1 MALQNQV
8 FIVGGGPAGLA
19 AAISLRNKGF
29 PVKVADAGRP
39 PIEKVCG
46 EGLLPET
53 LTALEQLGVRFAAG
67 EGRPFAGIRYIGKEH
82 SVGADFMQGAGLGM
96 RRLALHQKLIRA
108 ASEAGAE
115 FLWNTC
121 VERIGPD
128 GVYASSKLM
137 PARWIIGADGAG
149 SRVRKWLGIRA
160 RHFPRVRYSFRRHY
174 ACAAWSKHVEV
185 YWGKSSQFYVTPV
198 GSDEICVVVISRYAA
213 LRIDEALQ
221 EFPVL
226 AARLAGVECTSPEKG
241 AATANR
247 CYREVCRGNVLL
259 IGDASGMVDAITGE
273 GLGLAFRQSLVLA
286 DALAEEN
293 PELYR
298 QAHKRLRRRS
308 ANMARL
314 MLTLDGRPWLQ
325 GRVLRAFAAEPS
337 AFRAL
342 LATHTGRGSL
352 RETAMAGI
360 QLARGIAGV

>member
-1 MALQNQV
+1 
-8 FIVGGGPAGLA
+8 
-19 AAISLRNKGF
+19 
-29 PVKVADAGRP
+29 
-39 PIEKVCG
+39 
-46 EGLLPET
+46 
-53 LTALEQLGVRFAAG
+53 
-67 EGRPFAGIRYIGKEH
+67 
-82 SVGADFMQGAGLGM
+82 
-96 RRLALHQKLIRA
+96 
-108 ASEAGAE
+108 
-115 FLWNTC
+115 
-121 VERIGPD
+121 
-128 GVYASSKLM
+128 
-137 PARWIIGADGAG
+137 
-149 SRVRKWLGIRA
+149 
-160 RHFPRVRYSFRRHY
+160 
-174 ACAAWSKHVEV
+174 VEV
-185 YWGKSSQFYVTPV
+185 YWGKSSQFYATPV
-198 GSDEICVVVISRYAA
+198 GSDEICVVVISRDAA

-226 AARLAGVECTSPEKG
+226 AARLAGVACTSPEKG